1 MTATAAAKRAKQ
13 QDHQLYCSLDD
24 WYFDP
29 RYTDGKCPICGWA
42 PDNAVLPMPP
52 WEATLRRLPW
62 DYIFLGVLFVGLV
75 VMGII
80 VGIQAHLSL
89 LPNGY

>member
-1 MTATAAAKRAKQ
+1 MNLAAATKRAQ
-13 QDHQLYCSLDD
+13 ESHELYCSLDD

-29 RYTDGKCPICGWA
+29 RFTEGKCPICGWA
-42 PDNAVLPMPP
+42 PDNAVAVRPE

-75 VMGII
+75 VLGII
-80 VGIQAHLSL
+80 VGIQANLSL
-89 LPNGY
+89 LPKGY